1 MHPKWGWGMANFIY
15 YTAIASGI
23 FGAIG
28 LVASFVVD
36 ESDGSML
43 TARLIRAVG
52 FVLLAG
58 LLKSYASV

>member
-1 MHPKWGWGMANFIY
+1 MANFIY